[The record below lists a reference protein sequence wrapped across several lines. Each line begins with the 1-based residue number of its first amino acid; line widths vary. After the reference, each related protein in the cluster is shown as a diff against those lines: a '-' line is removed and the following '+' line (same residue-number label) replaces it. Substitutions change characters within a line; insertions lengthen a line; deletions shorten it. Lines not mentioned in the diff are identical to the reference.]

1 MRKTRPRSISTPQAK
16 PLKLGFAALA
26 LIAVACDQ
34 GGAAPPTVEFGQAPK
49 LQLTGR
55 VVDSA
60 NLLDEATER
69 SLTERLTKLETET
82 TDQMIVVTV
91 PSLEGQLI
99 DKYSLDLA
107 NRWKIGRADVD
118 NGVMLLVAPNEKKV
132 RLEVGL
138 GLGGLLTDERAATI
152 VRSMLPHFRAGA
164 YGAGIVEGVIEV
176 DQILSSDRRRPVPKS
191 IEMKKAA

>member
-1 MRKTRPRSISTPQAK
+1 M
-16 PLKLGFAALA
+16 KLGFAALA

-34 GGAAPPTVEFGQAPK
+34 GGAAPPTVEFGQAPT

-107 NRWKIGRADVD
+107 NRWKIGRANVD

-138 GLGGLLTDERAATI
+138 GLEGLLTDERAATI

-164 YGAGIVEGVIEV
+164 YGAGIVEGVTEV
-176 DQILSSDRRRPVPKS
+176 DQILSSDRRRPQRKP
-191 IEMKKAA
+191 IELKQAA